1 MTGYNYETVF
11 ILNPVL
17 SEKEAKD
24 TVQKFKEVL
33 TQHNADVYHVEEWGI
48 KKLAYPIQ
56 HKSTGYYAL
65 MEFSGNKDSV
75 KLLETEFRR
84 DERVMRFLTTVLDK
98 YALEYNARRRKGE
111 FNKSKENTIVKPK
124 KENLAEEL

>member
-1 MTGYNYETVF
+1 MIGYNYETVF

-65 MEFSGNKDSV
+65 MEFRGNKDSV

-84 DERVMRFLTTVLDK
+84 DERVMRFLTTALDK

-111 FNKSKENTIVKPK
+111 FNKSKESTIVKPK

>member
-1 MTGYNYETVF
+1 MIGYNYETVF

-48 KKLAYPIQ
+48 RKLAYPIQ

-84 DERVMRFLTTVLDK
+84 DERVMRFLTTALDK

>member
-1 MTGYNYETVF
+1 MVGYNYETVF

-48 KKLAYPIQ
+48 RKLAYPIQ

-84 DERVMRFLTTVLDK
+84 DERVMRFLTTALDK

-111 FNKSKENTIVKPK
+111 FNKSKESTIVKPK